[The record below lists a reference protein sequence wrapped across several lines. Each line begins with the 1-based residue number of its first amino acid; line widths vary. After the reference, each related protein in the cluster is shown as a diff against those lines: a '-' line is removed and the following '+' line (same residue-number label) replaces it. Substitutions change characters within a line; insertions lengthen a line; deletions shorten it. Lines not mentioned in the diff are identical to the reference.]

1 MQHYGKSVPMN
12 KTQNLVIVVTL
23 LLLSPSAFGG
33 RIAVPRLLALPP
45 PQLQNPN
52 VFNPQIALVGD
63 FQARIGDTGPE
74 PQRQAIV
81 RELEL
86 GIAADVDPF
95 ARAEVYIALENEFG
109 HEEEATLSEGHG
121 TVVDIEEAFLTF
133 HSLGGGFSG
142 KVGKVAG
149 AIGRVNRNHRDQLEF
164 MEYPLAIRE
173 VLGEEGLR
181 APGGSLSF
189 LFPSNT
195 FHELT
200 LEILS
205 PEDGPLFAGS
215 DLGKP
220 VFIGRYRTFFDFN
233 PDLTAL
239 AGVSYADGPTEDG
252 SRSRLYGVDY
262 TMKWQPGTKGRSAIL
277 EAEAYWYRPGS
288 GMDPNRETR
297 FAGFA
302 ALTYEVAP
310 RWFLTGKYDHAQLP
324 DGTDTMRSYSL
335 GVTYKL
341 TEFQLIRAEAQRL
354 LSDLEEDRTIV
365 TLQFQWVIGA
375 HPAHKY

>member
-1 MQHYGKSVPMN
+1 MN
-12 KTQNLVIVVTL
+12 KTPTPGVIAIL
-23 LLLSPSAFGG
+23 LLLSSPALAG
-33 RIAVPRLLALPP
+33 RVPIPRLLSLPP
-45 PQLQNPN
+45 PQAQNPN
-52 VFNPQIALVGD
+52 VFNPQIAVVGD
-63 FQARIGDTGPE
+63 FQARVGDTGPE
-74 PQRQAIV
+74 PQRRAVV

-95 ARAEVYIALENEFG
+95 ARAEVYIALENEIG
-109 HEEEATLSEGHG
+109 HEEEPALSEGHG
-121 TVVDIEEAFLTF
+121 TIVDIEEAFLTF
-133 HSLGGGFSG
+133 HSLGAGFSG

-164 MEYPLAIRE
+164 LEYPLAIRE

-181 APGGSLSF
+181 APGGSLSY
-189 LFPSNT
+189 LFPSDT

-220 VFIGRYRTFFDFN
+220 VFIGRYRTFFDFSA
-233 PDLTAL
+233 DLTAL

-252 SRSRLYGVDY
+252 SRSRLYGADY

-277 EAEAYWYRPGS
+277 EAEAYWFRPGS
-288 GMDPNRETR
+288 GVAPDRETR

-310 RWFLTGKYDHAQLP
+310 RWFLTGKYDHAELP
-324 DGTDTMRSYSL
+324 DGSDTLRGYSL
-335 GVTYKL
+335 GVSFKL

-354 LSDLEEDRTIV
+354 LSGIEADRTII

>member
-1 MQHYGKSVPMN
+1 MN
-12 KTQNLVIVVTL
+12 SARTPVIVVIL
-23 LLLSPSAFGG
+23 LLLASTASAGG
-33 RIAVPRLLALPP
+33 IPVARLLALPP
-45 PQLQNPN
+45 PQAQNPN
-52 VFNPQIALVGD
+52 VFNPQIAVVGD
-63 FQARIGDTGPE
+63 FQARVRDTGPE

-109 HEEEATLSEGHG
+109 HEEEEATLSEGHG
-121 TVVDIEEAFLTF
+121 TIVDIEEAFLTF
-133 HSLGGGFSG
+133 HSLGAGFSG
-142 KVGKVAG
+142 KAGKIAG

-181 APGGSLSF
+181 APGGSISY
-189 LFPSNT
+189 LFPSDR

-220 VFIGRYRTFFDFN
+220 VLVGRYRTFFDFSA
-233 PDLTAL
+233 DLTAL

-252 SRSRLYGVDY
+252 SRSRLYGADY

-277 EAEAYWYRPGS
+277 EAEAYWFKPGS
-288 GMDPNRETR
+288 GVDPDRETR

-310 RWFLTGKYDHAQLP
+310 RWFLTGKYDHAELP
-324 DGTDTMRSYSL
+324 DGSDTLRSYSL

-354 LSDLEEDRTIV
+354 LSEIEEDRTIV